1 MTEHHPDI
9 NNWLLPLSCIY
20 GWGVSLR
27 NKLFD
32 WGWLRSE
39 SFSIPVICIGNL
51 AVGGTGK
58 TPHTEYLIR
67 LLQQAG
73 LQVATLSRGYKRK
86 TKGYVLATSRSTARE
101 VGDEPCQM
109 KRKFP
114 HVRVAVDANRRQGIG
129 KLMQLDTPRTDVILL
144 DDAFQHRYVNAG
156 LNILLTDYNRLFCED
171 RLLPAGLL
179 REPASGKNRAQMVI
193 VTKCP
198 KDIKP
203 IDFNITAK
211 RLQLYPYQQLYFTQ
225 VRYGSPM
232 PLFPEKNIR
241 AIHPD
246 ALTGENTQILLVT
259 GIASPRPMLE
269 EVQRYTRQVTL
280 MDFDDHHE
288 FSAGDLRLIG
298 QKFARLGAKNR
309 FILTTEKDAA
319 RLKDHPALPSEL
331 KPHIHVL
338 PIEVDFIKKKK
349 DIFNQNILKYVRTHS
364 RNCSLP

>member
-1 MTEHHPDI
+1 MVCCKEIEILNIIWILKPCM
-9 NNWLLPLSCIY
+9 NNVQVFGLNLWMIGVRGWFSWL
-20 GWGVSLR
+20 
-27 NKLFD
+27 KF
-32 WGWLRSE
+32 
-39 SFSIPVICIGNL
+39 
-51 AVGGTGK
+51 
-58 TPHTEYLIR
+58 
-67 LLQQAG
+67 LQFKK
-73 LQVATLSRGYKRK
+73 Y
-86 TKGYVLATSRSTARE
+86 
-101 VGDEPCQM
+101 M
-109 KRKFP
+109 
-114 HVRVAVDANRRQGIG
+114 I
-129 KLMQLDTPRTDVILL
+129 ILL
-144 DDAFQHRYVNAG
+144 
-156 LNILLTDYNRLFCED
+156 LF
-171 RLLPAGLL
+171 GYQ
-179 REPASGKNRAQMVI
+179 K
-193 VTKCP
+193 
-198 KDIKP
+198 
-203 IDFNITAK
+203 K
-211 RLQLYPYQQLYFTQ
+211 R
-225 VRYGSPM
+225 
-232 PLFPEKNIR
+232 LFPEKNIR

-338 PIEVDFIKKKK
+338 PIEVDFLLNQK